1 MNGKYV
7 VRCIRESDNKV
18 YTAKIRFD
26 SFREE
31 GSYTYFMDNAS
42 DFETII
48 PTRLI
53 VEILFIED
61 YRTSKKLSL
70 PSEVEINYLGS
81 MKWEEAKDQLKTADF
96 VYNNTDL
103 KNRFLYKFFIKPLA
117 KRYEDGERTDDLYNK
132 IMEIEM

>member
-7 VRCIRESDNKV
+7 VRCIRESDNRV
-18 YTAKIRFD
+18 YTVKIRFD

-31 GSYTYFMDNAS
+31 GNYTYFMDNAS

-53 VEILFIED
+53 VDIHFIED
-61 YRTSKKLSL
+61 YRMSKKLSL
-70 PSEVEINYLGS
+70 ASEVNINYLGATE
-81 MKWEEAKDQLKTADF
+81 WEEAKDQLKTADF

-103 KNRFLYKFFIKPLA
+103 KNRFLYKFFIKPLV
-117 KRYEDGERTDDLYNK
+117 KRYEAGERTDELYNK
-132 IMEIEM
+132 IMKIEM